1 MTFDDQD
8 LIAAI
13 RDVAAGQC
21 QRIAAPGKW
30 RVWREGGRV
39 KFEVL

>member
-1 MTFDDQD
+1 MTFDD

-13 RDVAAGQC
+13 REVAAGHC

-30 RVWREGGRV
+30 RVWREGGLV